1 MRILLKGK
9 HIPCKTLI
17 WKSNGTWEKRQEE
30 VSLWTIN
37 SYIHRVTDTIFKKKK
52 FTTLRFCGVFPEALF
67 KNLCPNEKL
76 KNCWINY
83 SYTWYRKRATHTD
96 LFFCQFLMMMILSR
110 FTLRR
115 TRPVKPQNRKPN
127 ISAAF
132 LHLKIKKHF

>member
-1 MRILLKGK
+1 M
-9 HIPCKTLI
+9 
-17 WKSNGTWEKRQEE
+17 
-30 VSLWTIN
+30 WTIN

-67 KNLCPNEKL
+67 KNLCPDEKL

-83 SYTWYRKRATHTD
+83 SFTWYGKRATHTD
-96 LFFCQFLMMMILSR
+96 LFFCQFFDDVLSNDYCSRVTNCNFSFYLQYMMILSR

-132 LHLKIKKHF
+132 LHPMIKKHFK